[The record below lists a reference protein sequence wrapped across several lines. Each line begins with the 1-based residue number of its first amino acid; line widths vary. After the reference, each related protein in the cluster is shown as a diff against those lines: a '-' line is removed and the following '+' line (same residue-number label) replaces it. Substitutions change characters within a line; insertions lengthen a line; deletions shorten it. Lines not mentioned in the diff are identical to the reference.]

1 MESTWDAAAAISD
14 PQEKARHV
22 RSSDEVFLQL
32 FERYYR
38 PVVYFFARRGLSPE
52 ESQDFAQET
61 FLRAYKNLD
70 TLREGKAAK
79 AWLFITATNLWRN
92 EVRNRKAQKRI
103 GTELPLDEGVVQ
115 PAAGSSGGGGS
126 SGALAGLLARERV
139 ELLRQALE
147 ELPPRMHRCV
157 LLRLDQELKYREI
170 AVIMQ
175 VSVDTVKA
183 QLHQAK
189 ERLKEALGEHFDGID
204 F

>member
-22 RSSDEVFLQL
+22 RSSEELFHQL

-38 PVVYFFARRGLSPE
+38 SVVYFFGRRGLSPD
-52 ESQDFAQET
+52 ESQDLAQET
-61 FLRAYKNLD
+61 FLRVYKSLD
-70 TLREGKAAK
+70 SLREGKAAK
-79 AWLFITATNLWRN
+79 AWLFIAATNLWRN
-92 EVRNRKAQKRI
+92 EVRNRNAQKRI
-103 GTELPLDEGVVQ
+103 GTELPLDERVVQ
-115 PAAGSSGGGGS
+115 AAAVGNPGSSPA
-126 SGALAGLLARERV
+126 GALAGLLTQERAD
-139 ELLRQALE
+139 LLRKALAQ
-147 ELPPRMHRCV
+147 LPPRMLRCV
-157 LLRLDQELKYREI
+157 LLRIDQELKYREI

-189 ERLKEALGEHFDGID
+189 ERLKELLGEHFDGID